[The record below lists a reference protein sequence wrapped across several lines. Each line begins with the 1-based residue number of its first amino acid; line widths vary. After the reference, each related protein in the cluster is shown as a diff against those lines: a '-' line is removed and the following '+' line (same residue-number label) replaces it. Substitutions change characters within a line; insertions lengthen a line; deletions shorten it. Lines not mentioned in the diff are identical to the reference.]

1 MSDPMQQR
9 LKKPEW
15 LKVTS
20 KSGAANDALL
30 SMLRTLGLHT
40 VCEEAS
46 CPNRGE
52 CFSRKTATFMILG
65 SHCTRH
71 CRFCAVS
78 KECPDIVDPDE
89 PSRVADAVRQLD
101 LAHVVITSVTRDDL
115 LDGGAWH
122 FARTIQAVHASTPDC
137 PPTVEVLIPD
147 FQGNRDALAVVVEA
161 GPDVLNHNI
170 ETVPRLYPTVR
181 PEADYRRSLDLLG
194 TAKKIKPQILT
205 KSGIMVGL
213 GETAEEVIQVL
224 QDLRAVGCD
233 LLTIGQYLAPSKNHL
248 PVVAYIHPDQFEAY
262 KCQAEE
268 MGFRHVASGPLVRSS
283 YHADEALK

>member
-1 MSDPMQQR
+1 MTDPMQPR

-15 LKVTS
+15 LKVMP
-20 KSGAANDALL
+20 KSSAANDAVL

-71 CRFCAVS
+71 CRFCAVN
-78 KECPDIVDPDE
+78 KECPEPVDPDE
-89 PSRVADAVRQLD
+89 PSRVADAVRQLG

-115 LDGGAWH
+115 PDGGAEH
-122 FARTIQAVHASTPDC
+122 FARTIQTVRASMPDC

-147 FQGNRDALAVVVEA
+147 FQGNGDALSIVVEA
-161 GPDVLNHNI
+161 KPDVLNHNI

-181 PEADYRRSLDLLG
+181 PEADYQRSLDLLG
-194 TAKKIKPQILT
+194 RVKKIKPQILT

-213 GETAEEVIQVL
+213 GETPEEVIQVMH
-224 QDLRAVGCD
+224 DLRSADCD

-248 PVVAYIHPDQFEAY
+248 PVVAYIHPDQFESY
-262 KCQAEE
+262 KRQAEAI
-268 MGFRHVASGPLVRSS
+268 GFRHVASGPLVRSS

>member
-194 TAKKIKPQILT
+194 SVKKIKPQILT

-213 GETAEEVIQVL
+213 GETPEEVIQVL
-224 QDLRAVGCD
+224 HDLRSVGCD

-248 PVVAYIHPDQFEAY
+248 PIVAYIHPDQFEEY
-262 KCQAEE
+262 KRQAEE